1 MWRWRH
7 EEVCKVFPEA
17 HERAVRMVLVQRGEH
32 PSVWTAIES
41 IASRTGHV
49 RQALQKSVRRYQVE
63 TGMRGG
69 VSSAERDRVKAP
81 ERVVKVLRQ
90 ANKILK
96 LASAFFAQAELES
109 RPDVAR
115 ASTVGQG
122 LRRLQ
127 RSRSDRR
134 RLSTRPVHRDA
145 ASAQSLQGM
154 ISTYPPSSNLGR
166 ICSGRAARTAPDR
179 LGFLRVVTI
188 VAVSL
193 LYGCAQMPSLDG
205 RSASMILQDTSDTRL
220 GKAALP
226 MVQAHP
232 GKSGVFALSDGR
244 DAFAARVLLADASER
259 SLDIQYYIWNGDKT
273 GTLMFEAL
281 RRAADRGVRVRLL
294 LDDNGT
300 AGLDTVLA
308 ALDTHPN
315 IEVRLFNPFLHRRW
329 RALSFLTDFWRLN
342 RRMHNKSFT
351 ADNQATII
359 GGRNVGDEYFD
370 AGQGVSFVDLDVLAI
385 GPVVND
391 VSADFDRY
399 WASESSYPAE
409 RVLARVS
416 QTAIAE
422 VTAAAARVEK
432 DPAAVAYM
440 QAIARSQY
448 VQQVLARQLPFE
460 WATVHMV
467 SDDPAKGLGRA
478 SDDELLWTRLK
489 QVLQAPKLELEL
501 VSPYFVPGKEGVEYF
516 SALARQGIKVTI
528 LTNSLAATDVTAV
541 HAGYAKR
548 RKPMLEAGVE
558 IFEMEPEFSPAPT
571 KAHGP
576 LGSSSASLHAKTFS
590 IDRKRAFVG
599 SFNFDPRS
607 QRLNTELG
615 FVIDSPA
622 MAEAIADAFATI
634 IPARAYKVR
643 LSDAGALQ
651 WVEQRNGQ
659 ENVYDREPRTGFWLR
674 VYVAVLSVLPIEW
687 LL

>member
-1 MWRWRH
+1 M
-7 EEVCKVFPEA
+7 
-17 HERAVRMVLVQRGEH
+17 
-32 PSVWTAIES
+32 
-41 IASRTGHV
+41 
-49 RQALQKSVRRYQVE
+49 
-63 TGMRGG
+63 
-69 VSSAERDRVKAP
+69 SSA
-81 ERVVKVLRQ
+81 
-90 ANKILK
+90 
-96 LASAFFAQAELES
+96 
-109 RPDVAR
+109 
-115 ASTVGQG
+115 
-122 LRRLQ
+122 
-127 RSRSDRR
+127 
-134 RLSTRPVHRDA
+134 H
-145 ASAQSLQGM
+145 
-154 ISTYPPSSNLGR
+154 PPSSKQGR
-166 ICSGRAARTAPDR
+166 VCRDRASRTAPDR
-179 LGFLRVVTI
+179 LGFLRVMAI
-188 VAVSL
+188 VAMSL
-193 LYGCAQMPSLDG
+193 LYGCAQPPSLDG
-205 RSASMILQDTSDTRL
+205 RNSSMTLQDTSDTRL

-273 GTLMFEAL
+273 GTLLFEAL

-308 ALDTHPN
+308 ALDAHPN
-315 IEVRLFNPFLHRRW
+315 IEVRLFNPFMHRRW
-329 RALSFLTDFWRLN
+329 RALNFTDFWRLN

-391 VSADFDRY
+391 VSKDFDRY

-409 RVLARVS
+409 RVLARVG
-416 QTAIAE
+416 QAAIAE
-422 VTAAAARVEK
+422 VTAAASRVEK

-440 QAIARSQY
+440 QAIASSQY

-460 WATVHMV
+460 WATVRMV

-478 SDDELLWTRLK
+478 KDDELMWTRLQK
-489 QVLQAPKLELEL
+489 ILQTPRHELEL
-501 VSPYFVPGKEGVEYF
+501 VSAYFVPGKAGVEYF

-528 LTNSLAATDVTAV
+528 LTNSLAATDVAAV

-558 IFEMEPEFSPAPT
+558 LFEMKPEFSPAPT

-576 LGSSSASLHAKTFS
+576 LGSSNASLHAKTFS
-590 IDRKRAFVG
+590 IDRSRAFVG

-634 IPARAYKVR
+634 IPARAYSVR
-643 LSDAGALQ
+643 LNVTGALQ
-651 WVEQRNGQ
+651 WVEQRNG
-659 ENVYDREPRTGFWLR
+659 EDIVYHQEPRTSLWLR
-674 VYVAVLSVLPIEW
+674 AFVVVLSVLPIDW
-687 LL
+687 ML

>member
-1 MWRWRH
+1 
-7 EEVCKVFPEA
+7 
-17 HERAVRMVLVQRGEH
+17 
-32 PSVWTAIES
+32 
-41 IASRTGHV
+41 
-49 RQALQKSVRRYQVE
+49 
-63 TGMRGG
+63 
-69 VSSAERDRVKAP
+69 
-81 ERVVKVLRQ
+81 
-90 ANKILK
+90 
-96 LASAFFAQAELES
+96 
-109 RPDVAR
+109 
-115 ASTVGQG
+115 
-122 LRRLQ
+122 
-127 RSRSDRR
+127 
-134 RLSTRPVHRDA
+134 
-145 ASAQSLQGM
+145 
-154 ISTYPPSSNLGR
+154 
-166 ICSGRAARTAPDR
+166 
-179 LGFLRVVTI
+179 
-188 VAVSL
+188 
-193 LYGCAQMPSLDG
+193 
-205 RSASMILQDTSDTRL
+205 MILQDTSETRL

-226 MVQAHP
+226 RVQAHP

-244 DAFAARVLLADASER
+244 EAFAARVLLADASER

-273 GTLMFEAL
+273 GTLLFESL

-300 AGLDTVLA
+300 VGLDTVLA

-315 IEVRLFNPFLHRRW
+315 IQVRLFNPFMQRRW
-329 RALSFLTDFWRLN
+329 RALNFIDFRRLN

-385 GPVVND
+385 GPVVDD
-391 VSADFDRY
+391 VSKDFDRY
-399 WASESSYPAE
+399 WASDSSYPAE

-422 VTAAAARVEK
+422 VTAAASRVEK
-432 DPAAVAYM
+432 DAAAVAYM

-448 VQQVLARQLPFE
+448 VQQVLARELPFE
-460 WATVHMV
+460 WATVQMV

-478 SDDELLWTRLK
+478 RDDELMWTRLQK
-489 QVLQAPKLELEL
+489 VLQAPKLELEL
-501 VSPYFVPGKEGVEYF
+501 VSAYFVPGEDGVEYF

-528 LTNSLAATDVTAV
+528 LTNSLAATDVAAV

-558 IFEMEPEFSPAPT
+558 IFEMVPEFSPAPT

-576 LGSSSASLHAKTFS
+576 LGSSNASLHAKTFS
-590 IDRKRAFVG
+590 VDRARVFVG

-615 FVIDSPA
+615 FVIDSPI

-634 IPARAYKVR
+634 IPARAYTVR
-643 LSDAGALQ
+643 LNEAAALQ
-651 WVEQRNGQ
+651 WVEQRNG
-659 ENVYDREPRTGFWLR
+659 EEIVYDQEPRTSLWLR
-674 VYVAVLSVLPIEW
+674 AFVAGLSVLPIEW